1 MKTRVA
7 VGSLICLLASACN
20 AFDAPADSASPDVY
34 FAPAEAAPPVPGFGY
49 VGSANVVTYGSLTLE
64 AELAG
69 ELRGIGL
76 DGRTTDNYGNYELWD
91 DGGGY
96 LSFNVAGP
104 GDSGA
109 GMLIVSL
116 SQPGLAE
123 SLRNGHWSS
132 DDTPDLNY
140 SSASGAPT
148 GAVVSSCAGPTVG
161 DWPWEMGAVDYDM
174 TAEEDPERPDTVVL
188 TVVGQFP
195 LSETDTS
202 GRTRELAGTVRFQ
215 RFEP

>member
-7 VGSLICLLASACN
+7 VASFISLLAAACN
-20 AFDAPADSASPDVY
+20 AFDAPADPASPDVY
-34 FAPAEAAPPVPGFGY
+34 YTPVEAPPPVPGFGY
-49 VGSANVVTYGSLTLE
+49 VASGNVVDSGSLALE
-64 AELAG
+64 AELDG

-76 DGRTTDNYGNYELWD
+76 DGRTTDNYGNYELWEG
-91 DGGGY
+91 GGGY
-96 LSFNVAGP
+96 LSFSVAGP

-123 SLRNGHWSS
+123 SLLDGHWSS
-132 DDTPDLNY
+132 ADTADLNY
-140 SSASGAPT
+140 SYATATPT
-148 GAVVSSCAGPTVG
+148 GATVSSCAGPTVG
-161 DWPWEMGAVDYDM
+161 DWPWEMGAVDYEM

-195 LSETDTS
+195 LSESDTS
-202 GRTRELAGTVRFQ
+202 GRTRELTGTVRFQ
-215 RFEP
+215 RLAQ